1 VNRHGISQNPTAEE
15 SALLW
20 KLWAGDAA
28 KQRVISLQRE
38 NERLHCTP
46 DAADLAHWLQETIES
61 HPAIQVRPGAQPIA
75 YRAWAEE
82 LLARLAQPKEK
93 T

>member
-1 VNRHGISQNPTAEE
+1 MNRHGISQNPTAEE
-15 SALLW
+15 SALLR
-20 KLWAGDAA
+20 KLWAGDDA
-28 KQRVISLQRE
+28 LQRE
-38 NERLHCTP
+38 NERLRCTP
-46 DAADLAHWLQETIES
+46 NAADLAHWLQETIES
-61 HPAIQVRPGAQPIA
+61 HPAIEIRQGAQPIA